1 MAYFS
6 GDLPVT
12 YTNDPDTVEKWL
24 CDHVNNNYA
33 GGESSVM
40 RDDGSGNNNSDGRSY
55 SNAFLG
61 FDVEAAPNLPWR
73 KPTNRHFID
82 RPATIQMSS
91 PYSSLVIHLT
101 DKKVLPP
108 LQAMLSDETI
118 LKVGVGI
125 DEDMLELYRWDTT
138 LNARGRFDV
147 AGIGPGSKRT
157 RMGLQKIVRAL
168 VGVELPK
175 SKKVA
180 MSDWSQVPLSSQQ
193 LVYASRDAWA
203 GAAVMENL
211 GRDCRDGMHVDII
224 AKMIQGNER
233 DMVEVDER
241 ARRRKKARVKTKS
254 FIDEAKKMAFEM
266 DPNKKVRLK
275 DLMSA
280 EVKEEMDRLQIILD
294 ETAPDG
300 LLFFDSDELGLDFSN
315 AEVS

>member
-1 MAYFS
+1 M
-6 GDLPVT
+6 LPI
-12 YTNDPDTVEKWL
+12 YDPQTVEKWL

-33 GGESSVM
+33 GGESAILK
-40 RDDGSGNNNSDGRSY
+40 DDASGNNNSDGQSY
-55 SNAFLG
+55 SNTFLG

-73 KPTNRHFID
+73 KPTNRDFID

-125 DEDMLELYRWDTT
+125 DEDMLELYRWDAT

-211 GRDCRDGMHVDII
+211 GRDCRDEMHVDLI
-224 AKMIQGNER
+224 AKMVKENER
-233 DMVEVDER
+233 DMAEVDER
-241 ARRRKKARVKTKS
+241 AKRRKKARIKS
-254 FIDEAKKMAFEM
+254 KGILADAKEMAFEM
-266 DPNKKVRLK
+266 DPDKKFRLK
-275 DLMSA
+275 DLMSTTD
-280 EVKEEMDRLQIILD
+280 KEEMDRLQIILD

-300 LLFFDSDELGLDFSN
+300 IFYFDSDELGLDFSN
-315 AEVS
+315 AELS